1 MLYLLSH
8 CTLVLTDSGGL
19 QKEAYFA
26 HKYCLTLRKE
36 TEWMELCARGY
47 NHLLGH
53 NHVDIVNTVQI
64 FLNMPPL
71 FVDDLYGDGHTART
85 IVSAL

>member
-1 MLYLLSH
+1 
-8 CTLVLTDSGGL
+8 
-19 QKEAYFA
+19 
-26 HKYCLTLRKE
+26 
-36 TEWMELCARGY
+36 MELCARGY

-53 NHVDIVNTVQI
+53 NHVDIVNSVQI